1 MPRPLREAAAPGG
14 PGRARSALLL
24 LALTI
29 TAVTGAAR
37 ADELKPY
44 QATYAG
50 IWNDMKVAVSHLKL
64 EHTGDTW
71 TTTSS
76 SSPHGIIGHLAA
88 GIFPPRQV
96 SVVRVTASG
105 VEPQS
110 FRSEGGKRDKS
121 INLVYDWPGTRVT
134 GLYEGTQVDQALAP
148 GVQDDGSV
156 QLALIVE
163 LLAGRTP
170 RSFRMIDRNGTREYQ
185 FARDGEATLQTA
197 IGAVRTVVYR
207 AQKAG
212 SPRITRFWC
221 APERGYVP
229 LKVEQ
234 TRGDEVQWT
243 MEIESL
249 TRG

>member
-1 MPRPLREAAAPGG
+1 MQRLPREARACGRPLHSR
-14 PGRARSALLL
+14 RVLLL
-24 LALTI
+24 LTLALA
-29 TAVTGAAR
+29 AVTSAAR

-44 QATYAG
+44 RATYAG
-50 IWNDMKVAVSHLKL
+50 IWHGMTVAVSHLDL

-71 TTTSS
+71 TTSSS
-76 SSPHGIIGHLAA
+76 SSPRGIGRLAS

-110 FRSEGGKRDKS
+110 FRSAGGDREKS
-121 INLVYDWPGTRVT
+121 TDLAYDWKAARVT

-185 FARDGEATLQTA
+185 FAREGEATLPTP
-197 IGAVRTVVYR
+197 IGAVATVIYR

-221 APERGYVP
+221 APQRGYVP

-234 TRGDEVQWT
+234 TRGDDVQWT
-243 MEIESL
+243 MEIQSL
-249 TRG
+249 TRE

>member
-1 MPRPLREAAAPGG
+1 MQRLPREARACGRPLHSR
-14 PGRARSALLL
+14 RVLLL
-24 LALTI
+24 LTLALA
-29 TAVTGAAR
+29 AVTSAAR
-37 ADELKPY
+37 AGELKPY
-44 QATYAG
+44 RATYAG
-50 IWNDMKVAVSHLKL
+50 IWHGMTVAVSHLDL

-71 TTTSS
+71 TTSSS
-76 SSPHGIIGHLAA
+76 SSPRGIGRLAS

-110 FRSEGGKRDKS
+110 FRSAGGDREKS
-121 INLVYDWPGTRVT
+121 TDLAYDWKAARVT

-156 QLALIVE
+156 QLALMVE

-185 FARDGEATLQTA
+185 FAREGEATLPTP
-197 IGAVRTVVYR
+197 IGAVATVIYR

-221 APERGYVP
+221 APQRGYVP

-234 TRGDEVQWT
+234 TRGDDVQWT
-243 MEIESL
+243 MEIQSL
-249 TRG
+249 TRE

>member
-1 MPRPLREAAAPGG
+1 VPQPPREAAAPVRPRG
-14 PGRARSALLL
+14 ARSALLL
-24 LALTI
+24 FALTL
-29 TAVTGAAR
+29 TAMTSSAR

-44 QATYAG
+44 QASYAG
-50 IWNDMKVAVSHLKL
+50 IWHGMTVAISDLAL

-71 TTTSS
+71 TTSSS
-76 SSPHGIIGHLAA
+76 SSPRGIGRLAA

-105 VEPQS
+105 VQPQS
-110 FRSEGGKRDKS
+110 FRSEGGERDKS
-121 INLVYDWPGTRVT
+121 TDLAYDWSSARVT
-134 GLYEGTQVDQALAP
+134 GLYEGAKVDQAIKP
-148 GVQDDGSV
+148 GVLDDGSV

-170 RSFRMIDRNGTREYQ
+170 SSFRMIDKSGTREYQ
-185 FARDGEATLQTA
+185 FAREGDATLQTPLGTVA
-197 IGAVRTVVYR
+197 TVVYR

-221 APERGYVP
+221 APQNGYVP
-229 LKVEQ
+229 MKVEQ

-243 MEIESL
+243 MEIQSL
-249 TRG
+249 KRE

>member
-1 MPRPLREAAAPGG
+1 MQRPPREAAVAGRPA
-14 PGRARSALLL
+14 RARSALLL

-29 TAVTGAAR
+29 AAVTSAAR

-44 QATYAG
+44 KATYAG
-50 IWNDMKVAVSHLKL
+50 IWNGMTVAVSHLKL
-64 EHTGDTW
+64 EQTGDTW

-76 SSPHGIIGHLAA
+76 SSPRGIGHLAA

-110 FRSEGGKRDKS
+110 FRSAGGNRDKS
-121 INLVYDWPGTRVT
+121 INLDYDWQSARVT
-134 GLYEGTQVDQALAP
+134 GLYEGTQVDQRLAP

-170 RSFRMIDRNGTREYQ
+170 SSFRMIDRNGTREYQ
-185 FARDGEATLQTA
+185 FARDGEATLQTR

-207 AQKAG
+207 ARKAG

-229 LKVEQ
+229 MKVEQ
-234 TRGDEVQWT
+234 TKGDDVQWT

-249 TRG
+249 TRE

>member
-1 MPRPLREAAAPGG
+1 MQRPPHEARACGRPLHSR
-14 PGRARSALLL
+14 RVLLL
-24 LALTI
+24 LTLALA
-29 TAVTGAAR
+29 AVTSAAR
-37 ADELKPY
+37 AHELKPY
-44 QATYAG
+44 RATYAG
-50 IWNDMKVAVSHLKL
+50 IWHGMTVAVSHLDL

-71 TTTSS
+71 TTSSS
-76 SSPHGIIGHLAA
+76 SSPRGIGRLAS

-110 FRSEGGKRDKS
+110 FRSEGGDREKATD
-121 INLVYDWPGTRVT
+121 LAYDWKAARVT

-185 FARDGEATLQTA
+185 FAREGEATLQTP
-197 IGAVRTVVYR
+197 IGAVATVIYR

-221 APERGYVP
+221 APQRGYVP
-229 LKVEQ
+229 IKVEQ
-234 TRGDEVQWT
+234 TRGDDVQWT
-243 MEIESL
+243 MEIRSL
-249 TRG
+249 TRE

>member
-1 MPRPLREAAAPGG
+1 MQRLPREARACGRPLHSR
-14 PGRARSALLL
+14 RVLLL
-24 LALTI
+24 LTLALA
-29 TAVTGAAR
+29 AVTSAAR

-44 QATYAG
+44 RATYAG
-50 IWNDMKVAVSHLKL
+50 IWHGMTVAVSHLDL

-71 TTTSS
+71 TTSSS
-76 SSPHGIIGHLAA
+76 SSPRGIGRLAS

-110 FRSEGGKRDKS
+110 FRSAGGDREKS
-121 INLVYDWPGTRVT
+121 TDLAYDWKAARVT

-156 QLALIVE
+156 QLALMVE

-185 FARDGEATLQTA
+185 FAREGEATLPTP
-197 IGAVRTVVYR
+197 IGAVATVIYR

-221 APERGYVP
+221 APQRGYVP

-234 TRGDEVQWT
+234 TRGDDVQWT
-243 MEIESL
+243 MEIQSL
-249 TRG
+249 TRE

>member
-1 MPRPLREAAAPGG
+1 MASPAREAAAPGR
-14 PGRARSALLL
+14 PLRSRRALLL
-24 LALTI
+24 LTLAAA
-29 TAVTGAAR
+29 AVTSAAR

-50 IWNDMKVAVSHLKL
+50 IWHGMTVAISHLEL

-71 TTTSS
+71 TTSSS
-76 SSPHGIIGHLAA
+76 SSPRGIGRLAA

-96 SVVRVTASG
+96 SVVRVTAAG

-110 FRSEGGKRDKS
+110 FRSEGGDREKS
-121 INLVYDWPGTRVT
+121 TDLVYDWRTARVT
-134 GLYEGTQVDQALAP
+134 GLYEGAKVDQPLAP

-185 FARDGEATLQTA
+185 FARDGAATLQTPMGA
-197 IGAVRTVVYR
+197 IPTVVYR

-229 LKVEQ
+229 MKVEQ
-234 TRGDEVQWT
+234 TRGDDVQWT

-249 TRG
+249 TR